1 MTARPRNRTR
11 PWLGDKNPVM
21 RLKHVVFPAPFGPIK
36 PTIVAGPPG
45 QEQVIPVPPDRET
58 LAAIAEYTG
67 AESFDAESADALEK
81 VYAGL
86 GSRVGREE
94 KPREVTALLVAAGA
108 LLLAGTVGLSLLGA
122 PRLP

>member
-1 MTARPRNRTR
+1 MFTIA
-11 PWLGDKNPVM
+11 LGTD
-21 RLKHVVFPAPFGPIK
+21 GG
-36 PTIVAGPPG
+36 TILAGPPG

-67 AESFDAESADALEK
+67 AESFDAQSADALEK

-86 GSRVGREE
+86 GSRVGRQD
-94 KPREVTALLVAAGA
+94 KPREVTAMFVAAGA
-108 LLLAGTVGLSLLGA
+108 LLLAGAAGLALLGA